1 MLIPAHLTDEQ
12 KSVYS
17 ACYTAALLNHEE
29 KQAAYVATLAAM
41 QYGEKG
47 SFLQGYKIPQEMA
60 NYTPY
65 GASAGAGCATCWW
78 FNSPDYCR
86 VVEGNISPTGKSDF
100 YLEAQTVL
108 ATLPTQTKEINTENI
123 LTKIKSFFARTDQEL
138 EHGFKTFEVDG
149 RPLWM
154 LFYTNPY
161 QDGEGEFFAEKSIEN
176 DVAYMKRTGQY
187 PELWWKHIPGTKHGQ
202 ALGVWK
208 IERFA
213 VAVGTFDNTPLAT
226 AFQKFYKRS
235 KGKGIG
241 VSHGFYYYADWKQGD
256 TYLGH
261 HTTEVSTLKKRDA
274 ANQNA
279 DAYFLGVNLGGKS
292 LMPLSAEDRQELLT
306 ILGDAGL
313 VDEIATVAA
322 RKSQELDAVLAR
334 KGKGNPPPPKE
345 EDESEEEEG
354 GDDKKPAKKSST
366 DALLEQVVSGQGA
379 ILEAL
384 KALATPAPAQQPVA
398 AVPATPAEPALPQ
411 RLQNLIDRTKATAEP
426 EQTNLDG
433 VQYTAFKMLGG
444 LGGAR

>member
-108 ATLPTQTKEINTENI
+108 ATLPTQTKESDNI
-123 LTKIKSFFARTDQEL
+123 LTRIKSLFTKTDAKMEY
-138 EHGFKTFEVDG
+138 GFKTLEAYG
-149 RPLWM
+149 RPDLWM
-154 LFYTNPY
+154 SWYTNPY
-161 QDGEGEFFAEKSIEN
+161 EDRDGEFFAEKSIEN
-176 DVAYMKRTGQY
+176 DVDYMKRTGQY

-202 ALGVWK
+202 ARGVWK

-213 VAVGTFDNTPLAT
+213 VAIGDFDNTRVAT
-226 AFQKFYKRS
+226 AFQKFYKSTKRR
-235 KGKGIG
+235 IG
-241 VSHGFYYYADWKQGD
+241 VSHGYFYYADQKKGN
-256 TYLGH
+256 TFEGH
-261 HTTEVSTLKKRDA
+261 HTFEISPLFWDHA
-274 ANQNA
+274 AN
-279 DAYFLGVNLGGKS
+279 AYTSFGVNLGGKS
-292 LMPLSAEDRQELLT
+292 MALNEADRKELLA

-313 VDEIATVAA
+313 VDEIATAA
-322 RKSQELDAVLAR
+322 AQKSRELDTMVAR

-384 KALATPAPAQQPVA
+384 KALATPAPAQQPAA

-411 RLQNLIDRTKATAEP
+411 RLQNLIDRTKSVAEP

-433 VQYTAFKMLGG
+433 VQYTAMKMFGG
-444 LGGAR
+444 IGGAR